1 MSVVRVQKRQLEK
14 AKQEKAAAKRERRQ
28 SREPLGEASGE
39 AVGAP
44 EHAQDKVLADLA
56 ALHQRYADE
65 QLSLEDFE
73 EQRAEMVS
81 RLRVD

>member
-28 SREPLGEASGE
+28 SREPLGEQAGT
-39 AVGAP
+39 AAAAP
-44 EHAQDKVLADLA
+44 AYAQDQVLADLA

-73 EQRAEMVS
+73 EQRAELVS
-81 RLRVD
+81 RLQVD